1 MVVRRA
7 TTTSSDTISEEGN
20 PSPQLAELLA
30 AVRVLQDQNLAQQQ
44 RNEDHQRLQDEAQTR
59 EAELRMQLEER
70 ERELRQ
76 QMEARE
82 RELRQQIDLLRNNVT
97 GAETSLWA

>member
-20 PSPQLAELLA
+20 PNPQLAELLA
-30 AVRVLQDQNLAQQQ
+30 AVRVLQDQNLVQQQ
-44 RNEDHQRLQDEAQTR
+44 RNEEHQRLQDEAQTR

-70 ERELRQ
+70 ECEHWR
-76 QMEARE
+76 
-82 RELRQQIDLLRNNVT
+82 NVT
-97 GAETSLWA
+97 TLISTNTHTTKYPC